1 MLTPLTN
8 IHKPLPKFP
17 ATTRDLAFVCEKEIP
32 VLMLQKAIGEAVGK
46 TLEAVKLFDV
56 YEGNQIEEGKKS
68 VAFNIKMRSAERTL
82 TDEEADSAVKRAVKA
97 LNKMGIT
104 LRS

>member
-1 MLTPLTN
+1 
-8 IHKPLPKFP
+8 
-17 ATTRDLAFVCEKEIP
+17 
-32 VLMLQKAIGEAVGK
+32 MLQKAIGEAVGK